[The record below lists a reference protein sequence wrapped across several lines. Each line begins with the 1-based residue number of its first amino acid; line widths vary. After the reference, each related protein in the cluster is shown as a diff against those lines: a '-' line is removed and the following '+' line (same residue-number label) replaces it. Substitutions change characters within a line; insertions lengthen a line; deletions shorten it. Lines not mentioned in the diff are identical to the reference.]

1 MKAVS
6 SEASFAV
13 ARAAV
18 CSVQLLFNAP
28 EHALDYCCG
37 KTLAAAQEL
46 LLEELARRANIQMQS
61 QHRSTLQYKDVG
73 ESESWLSGSIWL

>member
-18 CSVQLLFNAP
+18 SPAFQQRACAHGITYNMPLLHCKN
-28 EHALDYCCG
+28 
-37 KTLAAAQEL
+37 LAALQEL
-46 LLEELARRANIQMQS
+46 LLEELARRANVQMQS

-73 ESESWLSGSIWL
+73 KP